1 MDETLPQAR
10 SARRPQVDATA
21 SATTQTTLEAI
32 EDQLNA
38 TQATLNATLLIFDN
52 GATKAAVE
60 SARNQIAAGRADLK
74 DVEQLVL
81 FDAVQAYVD
90 VRRDQE
96 FVRLAEQR
104 RASGWTRRWTRP
116 GTASRSAR

>member
-21 SATTQTTLEAI
+21 SVTTQSTLEAI

-38 TQATLNATLLIFDN
+38 TQAALNASLLIFDN

-90 VRRDQE
+90 VRRDEE
-96 FVRLAEQR
+96 FVRLGQQR
-104 RASGWTRRWTRP
+104 R
-116 GTASRSAR
+116 